1 MITICV
7 IIVLFYA
14 TSSPQHNFNGIVF
27 DTFLLAYV
35 IFSDYVTLGEEDTH
49 NLN

>member
-1 MITICV
+1 MITISV

-14 TSSPQHNFNGIVF
+14 TLSPKHNFNGIVF

-35 IFSDYVTLGEEDTH
+35 LSSDYVTLGKENTP